1 MPVNTSEKQM
11 LLENSIRAIMLE
23 LTNDLKDFNF
33 EYSVE
38 EYDKISNCFKISMNT
53 LGLKRSE
60 VDRPNFDRIT
70 FYLYP
75 SSLMNTIAISI
86 NNISK
91 VDEDFKN
98 YLIVINEANSTSING
113 FYYIQNN
120 WIRYNSTLK
129 IKNIENSISKDDL
142 FSEIALLVI
151 SLDRIYLMLA
161 KKINNE

>member
-1 MPVNTSEKQM
+1 M